1 MKPDEASKPV
11 GAAKA
16 LDDSFKRA
24 VHDSS
29 NNPLAPPRVR
39 ESMKHLERDLR
50 KDK

>member
-1 MKPDEASKPV
+1 MQPDKSGKPV

-16 LDDSFKRA
+16 LDEAFKRA
-24 VHDSS
+24 VHESA

-50 KDK
+50 NKK